1 MPASLLFYFSDARG
15 RTEVYGESEARGVF
29 SGEFPFSRERSLAIA
44 RGELRLAADVAERP
58 LREGLPMPVNGA
70 DAGVPVLAYAAAL
83 AGSVSRTRKLANLL
97 PPERRASH
105 DRVQYLLP
113 AALGLLTVLAMLTA
127 LVILPAVSQRQYRN
141 ELAVA
146 ARKLEPAAARTQ
158 TIERTVTQDR
168 ARIRALDDLRR
179 RPQAD
184 LDVLNEL
191 TRILPP
197 EIWTNTIE
205 IYPDSVVIAGE
216 APQAAPLL
224 KLLDSSPLFQNS
236 EFSLGVSRTQQQT
249 EMFRIRTMRRGR
261 IGRATP

>member
-58 LREGLPMPVNGA
+58 LREGLPGPDGS
-70 DAGVPVLAYAAAL
+70 VPVLAYAAAL
-83 AGSVSRTRKLANLL
+83 AGSVSRTRRLANLL

-127 LVILPAVSQRQYRN
+127 LVILPAVSRRQYRN
-141 ELAVA
+141 ELALA
-146 ARKLEPAAARTQ
+146 ARRLEPAAARTQ
-158 TIERTVTQDR
+158 TIERAVTQDR
-168 ARIRALDDLRR
+168 ARIGALDDLRR

-224 KLLDSSPLFQNS
+224 RLLDSSPLFQNS

-261 IGRATP
+261 IGRVTP